1 MLLYTNRTQSPAI
14 VTIKLENVED
24 ADAAVMLGTEAFYEK
39 FGGKAGYYDLVVG
52 SGPELH
58 LINNTV
64 ATFVAVRSG
73 S

>member
-1 MLLYTNRTQSPAI
+1 MLLYTNRTKSPAI
-14 VTIKLENVED
+14 VTIKIENAENP
-24 ADAAVMLGTEAFYEK
+24 DAAVMVGTQAFYEK
-39 FGGKAGYYDLVVG
+39 FGGKAGYYDVVVD
-52 SGPELH
+52 SGKELH

>member
-14 VTIKLENVED
+14 VTIKIESAED
-24 ADAAVMLGTEAFYEK
+24 VDAAIMLGTKEFYENL
-39 FGGKAGYYDLVVG
+39 GGKAGYHDIVVD
-52 SGPELH
+52 SGKELH

-73 S
+73 R